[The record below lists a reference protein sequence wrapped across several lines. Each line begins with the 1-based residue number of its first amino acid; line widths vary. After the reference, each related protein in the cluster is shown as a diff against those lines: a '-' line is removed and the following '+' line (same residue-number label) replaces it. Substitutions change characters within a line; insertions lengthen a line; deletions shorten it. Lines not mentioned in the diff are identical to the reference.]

1 MIQFLSFFTDYLHNL
16 CFVKEDPWKVSILWR
31 LSENH
36 RHSRQVC
43 CLIDFNG
50 LGFGVEMLFINLSKP
65 KTHSLTY
72 KTGNCTNNGNCILHG
87 IKSRLLKYIV
97 SRVTFFK
104 CEFNFFLVLNN
115 KIGRTNIFHGCF

>member
-1 MIQFLSFFTDYLHNL
+1 MIQFLSFFIDSLHNL
-16 CFVKEDPWKVSILWR
+16 CFVKEDLWKVSNQCR

-43 CLIDFNG
+43 CLIDFSA

-72 KTGNCTNNGNCILHG
+72 KTGNYTNNDNNILHG

-97 SRVTFFK
+97 SSVIFFK

-115 KIGRTNIFHGCF
+115 KIGRTNIFHG